1 MYVTTQSVFSVLS
14 SVSENLG
21 ENHKVVSFN
30 KTKQSFDHSYS
41 GAGLWSRKSRHPT
54 PTPGNFDY
62 PTPTPTPDQLR
73 PSPVLV
79 TQSDNSFQMNS

>member
-62 PTPTPTPDQLR
+62 LTPTPTPDQLR
-73 PSPVLV
+73 PSAVLV